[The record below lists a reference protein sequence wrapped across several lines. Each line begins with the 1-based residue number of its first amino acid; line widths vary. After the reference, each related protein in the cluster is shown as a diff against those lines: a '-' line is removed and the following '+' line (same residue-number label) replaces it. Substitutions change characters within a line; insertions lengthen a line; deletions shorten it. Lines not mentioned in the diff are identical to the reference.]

1 MSISNPQTGCRLD
14 ISYQKHFSPHEV
26 WVEYIQTENIGSC
39 CEKIASDNQ
48 QLLDTVSMSPLNI
61 HAQGVTVN

>member
-1 MSISNPQTGCRLD
+1 MVISNPQTGRRLD

-39 CEKIASDNQ
+39 CEKIDFDNQ
-48 QLLDTVSMSPLNI
+48 PLLDTDSMSPLNT